1 MPNTARENG
10 TSAMNREERVRRA
23 LQATIL
29 HWPTDLNETSI
40 RAYEDD
46 FDGRVWITVRWRE
59 GAMKVGVRIPFTP
72 KELLLPPTLPRF
84 RLKVEDVARTYAK
97 PSPNLDRHGL
107 RETSYT
113 DPDR

>member
-1 MPNTARENG
+1 
-10 TSAMNREERVRRA
+10 MNREERVRRA

-59 GAMKVGVRIPFTP
+59 SAEGLYTDHYGVRIPFTQT
-72 KELLLPPTLPRF
+72 ELCADISKPYLREMVQ
-84 RLKVEDVARTYAK
+84 RAARTYAK
-97 PSPNLDRHGL
+97 RA
-107 RETSYT
+107 
-113 DPDR
+113 